1 MQNTHLQNVLLQSY
15 LHQRGAPMWEFA
27 AKVHYHIE
35 MIATADRAGFQTIPR
50 VSALTL
56 QH

>member
-1 MQNTHLQNVLLQSY
+1 MCRSEAICTDGT
-15 LHQRGAPMWEFA
+15 RAPMWEFA

-35 MIATADRAGFQTIPR
+35 MIHTADLAGWRIPR